1 MPINEKFDLRGIN
14 HLALVCKDMQRT
26 VDFYSGVLG
35 MPLTKTITLPN
46 DMGQHFFFDIGS
58 GNQLAFF
65 WFPNGKPGI
74 PGVSH
79 PAGQVGQGDI
89 SSASGSMNH
98 VAFNIPLEKV
108 DEYQTKLEEAGI
120 EATAVLNHDDSET
133 GTSAEI
139 TDTTFVRSIY
149 FKDPDGILLEFAAWT
164 RELDSHDVNLEPA
177 SVEAASLDS

>member
-1 MPINEKFDLRGIN
+1 MPTNDKFDLRGIN
-14 HLALVCKDMQRT
+14 HLALVCKDMKRT

-35 MPLTKTITLPN
+35 MPLTKTVTLPN

-65 WFPNGKPGI
+65 WFPNARKGI

-89 SSASGSMNH
+89 SSAPGSMNH
-98 VAFNIPLEKV
+98 LAFNIPLEKV
-108 DEYQTKLEEAGI
+108 DEYQRKLEEAGI

-133 GTSAEI
+133 GTSTEI

-149 FKDPDGILLEFAAWT
+149 FKDPNGILLEFAAWT
-164 RELDSHDVNLEPA
+164 RGLDSHDVNVEPA
-177 SVEAASLDS
+177 SVEAAPLDS